1 MKQFYA
7 FLAVITLFVL
17 INVSFSS
24 SYFETPPA
32 IIPSEDDAVRA
43 LPGADTVSDSLNAL
57 MMQAIWDEDQTA
69 LKNVLKQGGD
79 VNWINSA
86 DGYAPIHWA
95 VERGF
100 RDILGILIS
109 NGANVNALTEGA
121 IGKDRS
127 ALHIAAETG
136 NPAIVES
143 LLDSGADVHLTTDY
157 LETPLHGVRLFV
169 KDIDVITLLIEA
181 GADINASTV
190 FGSTPLHS
198 ASMLGSGDIV
208 SLLIEKGATADVAN
222 KRGLTPLHH
231 AAQRGHEG
239 VVDLLLQSP
248 TAELDARTRNGDT
261 ALHLAA
267 KKGHA
272 SIVDLL
278 LKAGANPLA
287 LNKFEKSPLA
297 EAQDRSYQ
305 SVVELLNS
313 VSMAEEA
320 GLNP

>member
-1 MKQFYA
+1 MKQIYA

-24 SYFETPPA
+24 SYSVKPLAAVQVE
-32 IIPSEDDAVRA
+32 PSEAPLSNESIV
-43 LPGADTVSDSLNAL
+43 LGSDSLNML
-57 MMQAIWDEDQTA
+57 LVQAIWNQDKTQLEA
-69 LKNVLKQGGD
+69 VLKRGVD
-79 VNWINSA
+79 VNWVNEA

-100 RDILGILIS
+100 ADIVQILIA
-109 NGANVNALTEGA
+109 NGVNVNAMTDGA

-127 ALHIAAETG
+127 ALHIAAEAG
-136 NPAIVES
+136 NPAIVKALIE
-143 LLDSGADVHLTTDY
+143 SGADVNSSTDY
-157 LETPLHGVRLFV
+157 KETPLHGVRLFV
-169 KDIDVITLLIEA
+169 KNIEVIELLIEA

-198 ASMLGSGDIV
+198 ASMLGAADVV
-208 SLLIEKGATADVAN
+208 SLLIGKGASVDSAN

-231 AAQRGHEG
+231 AAQHGHAE
-239 VVDLLLQSP
+239 VVDVLLKSP
-248 TAELDARTRNGDT
+248 TAELDAQTRNGDT

-272 SIVDLL
+272 EVVDML

-287 LNKFEKSPLA
+287 LNKFSKSPLA
-297 EAQDRSYQ
+297 EAQDRSYK
-305 SVVELLNS
+305 SVVELLSS
-313 VSMAEEA
+313 VSMAEDA
-320 GLNP
+320 GY

>member
-1 MKQFYA
+1 MKQIYA

-24 SYFETPPA
+24 SYSEEPLA
-32 IIPSEDDAVRA
+32 IAQSEQAVEDEVRIDAAAV
-43 LPGADTVSDSLNAL
+43 TDSLNAL
-57 MMQAIWDEDQTA
+57 LVQAIWDKDLPQ
-69 LKNVLKQGGD
+69 LQNVLKQGGD
-79 VNWINSA
+79 VNWINES

-100 RDILGILIS
+100 MDILRILIAS
-109 NGANVNALTEGA
+109 GADVNAMTQGA

-127 ALHIAAETG
+127 ALHIAAEVG
-136 NPAIVES
+136 KPSIVE
-143 LLDSGADVHLTTDY
+143 LLLEQGADVHAATDY
-157 LETPLHGVRLFV
+157 NETPLHGVRLFV
-169 KDIDVITLLIEA
+169 KNVNVVKLLVDA

-198 ASMLGSGDIV
+198 AAMLGADDVVG
-208 SLLIEKGATADVAN
+208 LLIEKGATVDTAN

-231 AAQRGHEG
+231 AAQHGHAG
-239 VVDLLLQSP
+239 VIDILLLSP
-248 TAELDARTRNGDT
+248 TADLDAQTRNGDT

-272 SIVDLL
+272 DVVDLL

-287 LNKFEKSPLA
+287 LNKFSKSPLA

-305 SVVELLNS
+305 NVVELLSN
-313 VSMAEEA
+313 VSMAEDA
-320 GLNP
+320 GF

>member
-1 MKQFYA
+1 MKQIYA
-7 FLAVITLFVL
+7 FLAMITLFVL

-24 SYFETPPA
+24 SR
-32 IIPSEDDAVRA
+32 SENSLVVIDTEQFAEEDANLEAGLV
-43 LPGADTVSDSLNAL
+43 TDSLNVL
-57 MMQAIWDEDQTA
+57 LVKAIWDKDLPQ
-69 LKNVLKQGGD
+69 LQRVLKQGGD
-79 VNWINSA
+79 VNWINES

-100 RDILGILIS
+100 AGILKILIA
-109 NGANVNALTEGA
+109 NGADVNSMTQGA

-127 ALHIAAETG
+127 ALHIAAEVG
-136 NPAIVES
+136 EPIIVRT
-143 LLDSGADVHLTTDY
+143 LLDNGANVNAITDY
-157 LETPLHGVRLFV
+157 KETPLHGVRLFV
-169 KDIDVITLLIEA
+169 RNVDVVELLVDA

-198 ASMLGSGDIV
+198 ASMLGAADV
-208 SLLIEKGATADVAN
+208 VTLLIGKGADVDTAN

-231 AAQRGHEG
+231 AAHHGHTN

-248 TAELDARTRNGDT
+248 TAELDAQTRNGDT

-272 SIVDLL
+272 DVVDML
-278 LKAGANPLA
+278 LKAGADPLA
-287 LNKFEKSPLA
+287 VNKFSKSPLA

-305 SVVELLNS
+305 RVIELLSN

-320 GLNP
+320 GY

>member
-1 MKQFYA
+1 MKQIYA

-24 SYFETPPA
+24 SRSAKSLVVIQAEQSVEQNAEF
-32 IIPSEDDAVRA
+32 
-43 LPGADTVSDSLNAL
+43 DTGLATDSLNVL
-57 MMQAIWDEDQTA
+57 LVQAIWDKDLPQ
-69 LKNVLKQGGD
+69 LRHVLKQGGD
-79 VNWINSA
+79 VNWINES

-100 RDILGILIS
+100 ADILNILIS
-109 NGANVNALTEGA
+109 NGADVNSMTKGA

-127 ALHIAAETG
+127 ALHIAAEVGKPT
-136 NPAIVES
+136 IVRALIEN
-143 LLDSGADVHLTTDY
+143 GANVNATTDY
-157 LETPLHGVRLFV
+157 KETPLHGVRLFV
-169 KDIDVITLLIEA
+169 KNVDVVQLLIDA

-198 ASMLGSGDIV
+198 ASMLGAADV
-208 SLLIEKGATADVAN
+208 VTLLIGRGAAVDTAN

-231 AAQRGHEG
+231 AAQHGHVG
-239 VVDLLLQSP
+239 VVDVLLQSP
-248 TAELDARTRNGDT
+248 TAELDAQTRNGDT

-267 KKGHA
+267 KKGH
-272 SIVDLL
+272 VDVVDML

-287 LNKFEKSPLA
+287 LNKFSKSPLA

-305 SVVELLNS
+305 NVVELLSN
-313 VSMAEEA
+313 VSMAEDA
-320 GLNP
+320 GF